1 MATSS
6 NRKTLGLT
14 GVTVSA
20 MALIAPG
27 AFLWMTF
34 QLQAASTDASGAT
47 TAIDMWP
54 GIIVA
59 LILAFL
65 TALSFGELARRYPDS
80 GSGSAYYFAE
90 KAFLENNREKVRR
103 WAKTAKFVTGWA
115 AHLFYWV
122 YPGVM
127 VAFFTVLVTYLLGF
141 YGLHPSVWGQIIIAW
156 VFAITI
162 GMLAMRGI
170 TGSTVVSVVIN
181 FIQLAVLLVF
191 SFLAIKFRL
200 DNPMNIAPADW
211 FHSSAQSIVMP
222 HSISGMLFQASI
234 AIIILVGFESSAA
247 LASKAKNPQR
257 DIPRGIILA
266 LVVQGLFAYLL
277 EYFAANFA
285 IGSNLTSADG
295 ALKGIAAA
303 ANSIAPIGDLAIQI
317 GDKFLAGNGF
327 AFMIVMAA
335 SGSLAII
342 GTTLSAMNTAVRIT
356 FAMAQDNELPE
367 IVGLL
372 HEKYSTPFAAVIF
385 LSIFSGIVGTIGL
398 LGGVVA
404 VTGITL
410 ASNLGTFVLY
420 GLICVLTIVAYI
432 GTSGFNPIK
441 HLIIPLL
448 GLAANITLFGSIFVI
463 GLRSGGTTAQ
473 ATYVATGI
481 AGGWLIL
488 SILYYVIKRHKSGQ
502 SIIPFRSQEPVQEKN

>member
-27 AFLWMTF
+27 AFLWMTY
-34 QLQAASTDASGAT
+34 QLQAASTDAHGAT
-47 TAIDMWP
+47 TAVDMLP
-54 GIIVA
+54 GILVA
-59 LILAFL
+59 LVLAFL
-65 TALSFGELARRYPDS
+65 SALSFSELARRYPDT
-80 GSGSAYYFAE
+80 GSGNAYYFAE
-90 KAFLENNREKVRR
+90 KAFLERDGRR
-103 WAKTAKFVTGWA
+103 IRQWAKLAKFVTGWA

-156 VFAITI
+156 IFAITI

-181 FIQLAVLLVF
+181 FIQLAVLIVF
-191 SFLAIKFRL
+191 SVLAIKFRL
-200 DNPMNIAPADW
+200 ENPLAIPSTEW
-211 FHSSAQSIVMP
+211 FHLTAQSVFTP
-222 HSISGMLFQASI
+222 HSISGVLFQASI
-234 AIIILVGFESSAA
+234 AIIILVGFESSTA
-247 LASKAKNPQR
+247 LAAKAKNPQR
-257 DIPRGIILA
+257 DIPKGIILA
-266 LVVQGLFAYLL
+266 LIIQGLFAYML
-277 EYFAANFA
+277 EYFAANYA
-285 IGSNLTSADG
+285 LSNQFTSADG

-303 ANSIAPIGDLAIQI
+303 AVSSAPIGDLAIQI
-317 GDKFLAGNGF
+317 GDIFLRGNGF
-327 AFMIVMAA
+327 AFMLVMAA
-335 SGSLAII
+335 SGALAII

-385 LSIFSGIVGTIGL
+385 LSIFSGIIGTIGI
-398 LGGVVA
+398 LGGVST

-420 GLICVLTIVAYI
+420 GLICSLTIVAFAGKPGSNVVMHI
-432 GTSGFNPIK
+432 
-441 HLIIPLL
+441 IIPLL
-448 GLAANITLFGSIFVI
+448 GLAANILLFGSIFFV
-463 GLRSGGTTAQ
+463 GFKSGGATAQ
-473 ATYVATGI
+473 SSGVAIGI
-481 AGGWLIL
+481 AGGWLII
-488 SILYYVIKRHKSGQ
+488 SMFYYVLNRHKKGQ
-502 SIIPFRSQEPVQEKN
+502 SIFPFIKQAVEEK

>member
-27 AFLWMTF
+27 AFLWMTY
-34 QLQAASTDASGAT
+34 QLQAASMGANGAT
-47 TAIDMWP
+47 TAVDMLP
-54 GIIVA
+54 GIFAA
-59 LILAFL
+59 LVLAFL
-65 TALSFGELARRYPDS
+65 SALSFSELARRYPDT
-80 GSGSAYYFAE
+80 GSGNAYYFAE
-90 KAFLENNREKVRR
+90 KAFLERESGKVRQ
-103 WAKTAKFVTGWA
+103 WGKLAKFITGWA

-127 VAFFTVLVTYLLGF
+127 VAFFTILVTYLLGF

-156 VFAITI
+156 IFAITI

-181 FIQLAVLLVF
+181 FIQLAVLIVF
-191 SFLAIKFRL
+191 SVLAIKFRL
-200 DNPMNIAPADW
+200 DNPLTIPATDW
-211 FHSSAQSIVMP
+211 FHLSAQSVFTP
-222 HSISGMLFQASI
+222 HSISGVLFQASI
-234 AIIILVGFESSAA
+234 AIIILVGFESSTA
-247 LASKAKNPQR
+247 LAAKAKNPQR

-266 LVVQGLFAYLL
+266 LIIQGLFAYML

-285 IGSNLTSADG
+285 ISNQLTSADG
-295 ALKGIAAA
+295 ALRGIAAA
-303 ANSIAPIGDLAIQI
+303 AVSIAPIGDLAIQI
-317 GDKFLAGNGF
+317 GDIFLGGNGF
-327 AFMIVMAA
+327 AFMLVMAA
-335 SGSLAII
+335 SGALAII

-385 LSIFSGIVGTIGL
+385 LSIFSGIIGTVGI
-398 LGGVVA
+398 LGGVSA
-404 VTGITL
+404 VTGIVL

-420 GLICVLTIVAYI
+420 GLICALTIVAFAGKPGSNVI
-432 GTSGFNPIK
+432 R
-441 HLIIPLL
+441 HLLIPLL
-448 GLAANITLFGSIFVI
+448 GLAANVLLFGSIFFI
-463 GLRSGGTTAQ
+463 GLKSGGTTAQ
-473 ATYVATGI
+473 STYVAIGI
-481 AGGWLIL
+481 ASGWFIVSLI
-488 SILYYVIKRHKSGQ
+488 YYVLNRQRKGKTILPFIKQ
-502 SIIPFRSQEPVQEKN
+502 AVEEK